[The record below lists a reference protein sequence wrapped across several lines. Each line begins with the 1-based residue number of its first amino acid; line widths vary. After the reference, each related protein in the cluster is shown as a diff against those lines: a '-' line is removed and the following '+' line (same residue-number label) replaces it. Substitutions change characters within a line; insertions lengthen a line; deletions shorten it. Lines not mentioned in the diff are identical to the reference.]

1 MDPPKLDP
9 LEAPPTTQFRK
20 DLGFW
25 KRFFRQKEAVTGL
38 VLTSACLFLS
48 LRIMNDKKRI
58 EAGTAE
64 WEKVNKEVE
73 DRRKESARLTKENRG
88 LRTALDGLR
97 ERVLSEVR
105 SNGRKLPPLDARVAT
120 VFAEADSSSRV
131 VAPEGGR
138 TENTSEG
145 RAPAK
150 QSFPRSFLQ
159 VVSSGCESRM
169 GVEDVWRRYKG
180 PKQEYQARFLK

>member
-9 LEAPPTTQFRK
+9 RQLEAPPMTQFRK

-38 VLTSACLFLS
+38 VLTTACLFLS
-48 LRIMNDKKRI
+48 MRIMNDKKRI

-73 DRRKESARLTKENRG
+73 SRREESARLAEENRG

-97 ERVLSEVR
+97 ERVLNEVR
-105 SNGRKLPPLDARVAT
+105 LNGRKLPSLEARLAT
-120 VFAEADSSSRV
+120 VFAEAESNSQV
-131 VAPEGGR
+131 EGGG
-138 TENTSEG
+138 TENADQE
-145 RAPAK
+145 
-150 QSFPRSFLQ
+150 
-159 VVSSGCESRM
+159 SGQLSKSK
-169 GVEDVWRRYKG
+169 KG
-180 PKQEYQARFLK
+180 FIV

>member
-1 MDPPKLDP
+1 MDPPKFDP
-9 LEAPPTTQFRK
+9 GALEAPPTTQVRK

-73 DRRKESARLTKENRG
+73 SRREESARLAEENRG

-97 ERVLSEVR
+97 ERVLNEVR
-105 SNGRKLPPLDARVAT
+105 MNGRKLPPLEARVGT
-120 VFAEADSSSRV
+120 VFAEAESKSQ
-131 VAPEGGR
+131 VAVPEGR
-138 TENTSEG
+138 ETENTG
-145 RAPAK
+145 
-150 QSFPRSFLQ
+150 Q
-159 VVSSGCESRM
+159 ESRQLTKSK
-169 GVEDVWRRYKG
+169 KG
-180 PKQEYQARFLK
+180 FFV